1 MRVSI
6 RLETPASQGI
16 VSTCLLIAAWAYA
29 NISSLKWLFESF
41 REASPL
47 NLMLI
52 CFVVVVLLVQVVR
65 VRRGGGWEIR
75 DYFSTT
81 PILRSRPLLLMI
93 GSAISAIALH
103 WLIDIEQLTVL
114 LFLLGTYGLCGLF
127 LAPPVWRQG
136 LPFASLIACIV
147 PFSSQV
153 SIGLGLPARIL
164 TAHAVEQ
171 LLSAWHIAAISS
183 YDIIVLE
190 NGVAHV
196 DVPCSGLKSLWIGTL
211 FLLAATWL
219 ENRKLGARWLLV
231 CCSNLGVLTLANTVR
246 VLVLV
251 VVTHVLQQPQ
261 FARML
266 HIPLG
271 LLGICCAC
279 ALSWVLLQRVPKQ
292 GEQSNAVGA
301 GFTDNTGYQQTPSLN
316 PPSSK
321 LGSRFTRMS
330 RLARDVVSLNPP
342 SSKPGSRRAEDC
354 LLSSTSQLAIDSRRP
369 TSPAAQALLLVFVVT
384 LALISQLYAP
394 QEEQPL
400 SVASLHWPEQ
410 MVTERIPLT
419 AAEHRFFDN
428 YPSLVP
434 EKQRFVSGDLSGS
447 ILVVANTTWR
457 TYHPPEMCLLAIGL
471 KVDRIERKQ
480 LTSAVQARWMSLV
493 DGKLSAA
500 YWFQSPKQTT
510 DDFLS
515 RLWSDVTRRQKNWVL
530 VSVLFDSFLSPDS
543 SEIRD
548 FATTIHDAIDH
559 SLEVGSRKA
568 GEQHSH
574 SRLPNPPTLG
584 GTKP

>member
-6 RLETPASQGI
+6 RLETPASQGT
-16 VSTCLLIAAWAYA
+16 VSTCLLMVAWAYA

-41 REASPL
+41 REASL
-47 NLMLI
+47 FNLMLI

-65 VRRGGGWEIR
+65 VRRGGGWEIS
-75 DYFSTT
+75 DYLSTT
-81 PILRSRPLLLMI
+81 PILRSRPLLLMV
-93 GSAISAIALH
+93 GSAVSAIALQ
-103 WLIDIEQLTVL
+103 WFIDIEQLTVV

-127 LAPPVWRQG
+127 LAPSVWRQG

-153 SIGLGLPARIL
+153 GMGIGLPARIL

-196 DVPCSGLKSLWIGTL
+196 DVPCSGLKSLWVGTL

-231 CCSNLGVLTLANTVR
+231 CCSNLGILTLANIVR

-251 VVTHVLQQPQ
+251 VVTYVLKQPQ
-261 FARML
+261 FAQML

-279 ALSWVLLQRVPKQ
+279 GLSWVMLQRVPRQ

-321 LGSRFTRMS
+321 Q
-330 RLARDVVSLNPP
+330 
-342 SSKPGSRRAEDC
+342 GSRRAEDSLVSC
-354 LLSSTSQLAIDSRRP
+354 ASQLERDSRRP
-369 TSPAAQALLLVFVVT
+369 TSPAAQALLLVFVVA

-394 QEEQPL
+394 QQEQPL

-434 EKQRFVSGDLSGS
+434 KKQRFVSGDLSGS

-471 KVDRIERKQ
+471 KADRIERKQ
-480 LTSAVQARWMSLV
+480 LTSAVQARWMSLA

-515 RLWSDVTRRQKNWVL
+515 RLWSDVTRHQKNWVL
-530 VSVLFDSFLSPDS
+530 VSVLFDGFLSPDS
-543 SEIRD
+543 SEIREI
-548 FATTIHDAIDH
+548 TTNIHNAIDH
-559 SLEVGSRKA
+559 SLEVGSRNAMQHAKDLENDKA
-568 GEQHSH
+568 ANQ
-574 SRLPNPPTLG
+574 
-584 GTKP
+584 TKTVNKSDSSVSK